1 MLAREIMTASPA
13 FVTPNDRVSSA
24 AALMRDR
31 DVGAV
36 PVVDGEDTKRLVGI
50 LTDRDVAVRCVA
62 SRHGSGCLVRDHM
75 TSGHVHAVPAD
86 APVRDVVEIMERD
99 QVRRVP
105 VVDLH
110 GALVGIVALAD
121 LATKFAVRDPI
132 TTEEVLERVSQPRHR
147 ARQPDLAGM
156 PGT

>member
-1 MLAREIMTASPA
+1 MLAREIMTPNPA
-13 FVTPNDRVSSA
+13 FVTPAERLHVA

-50 LTDRDVAVRCVA
+50 LTDRDIAVRCVA
-62 SRHGSGCLVRDHM
+62 DGHGPGCLVRDHM
-75 TSGHVHAVPAD
+75 TSGHVSAVRPD

-99 QVRRVP
+99 AVRRVP
-105 VVDLH
+105 VVDLLGH
-110 GALVGIVALAD
+110 LVGIVALAD
-121 LATKFAVRDPI
+121 LATKFAARDPI
-132 TTEEVLERVSQPRHR
+132 TTEEVLERVSQPR
-147 ARQPDLAGM
+147 ARPAPLDLAGM